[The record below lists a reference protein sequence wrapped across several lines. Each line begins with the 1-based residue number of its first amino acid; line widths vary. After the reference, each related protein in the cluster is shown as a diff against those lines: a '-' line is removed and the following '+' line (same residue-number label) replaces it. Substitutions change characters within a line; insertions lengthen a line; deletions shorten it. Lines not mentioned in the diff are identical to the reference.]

1 VRSKEIKVG
10 GIYAYKRYRS
20 YSGLSWTHAVKVIT
34 VGKKKVEI
42 KFVNKETFEEID
54 VSNPRYYGA
63 KSEWVPLAFIKGEYQ
78 QYVEQIKQQEAER
91 EVLFAGYAK
100 ERAEREKF
108 QKEVY
113 EPAFEELYAL
123 LEKIDE
129 RINPYSALN
138 ELPYEAVLK
147 LTEILKQ
154 NTGVLVNN

>member
-1 VRSKEIKVG
+1 VKSKEIKVG

-113 EPAFEELYAL
+113 EPAFAELQSQLEAL
-123 LEKIDE
+123 VEYV
-129 RINPYSALN
+129 NPYDSLN
-138 ELPYEAVLK
+138 ALPYDLVVK
-147 LTEILKQ
+147 LSEILKEKA
-154 NTGVLVNN
+154 VA